1 MEQDR
6 LIEKYVLGTLTNEEK
21 QQFDTLLKTD
31 ATFKEEV
38 EFSTKMKNV
47 ARHDKLTAFKSLIED
62 FEVEEKNTTPTLKPR
77 KLWNTKW
84 LVAASAAVIFG
95 LSYVFWPQQNT
106 TDLFEEN
113 FTPYRNV
120 TYSIVRGD
128 NSPKDAKSKAFSA
141 YELGE
146 YETAASQFSDLY
158 GKDRES
164 YYLFY
169 QANALLQLNRAQEAI
184 PLLKKHLKSGDSLS
198 TKTNWFLAMAYLQLE
213 DKKSAIDALNIAAK
227 NIDFK
232 QKEAREL
239 LRKLQ

>member
-128 NSPKDAKSKAFSA
+128 NSPKDAKSKAFS
-141 YELGE
+141 
-146 YETAASQFSDLY
+146 
-158 GKDRES
+158 ES